1 MRSWTKPSAV
11 PLSWLAIPLVAICR
25 WRWRSKI
32 LIGSPDWAWWVRDL
46 ASGTRTTREQWND
59 SVRTL
64 AAERDLPEGMEVISM
79 HVDAMVMDRMSEI
92 QVPATVIVGER
103 DKRFM
108 ASADVFEKY
117 LNVSGRTVVPG
128 AGHMVH
134 VKGAPGVAAALRASF
149 G

>member
-1 MRSWTKPSAV
+1 M
-11 PLSWLAIPLVAICR
+11 
-25 WRWRSKI
+25 
-32 LIGSPDWAWWVRDL
+32 
-46 ASGTRTTREQWND
+46 
-59 SVRTL
+59 
-64 AAERDLPEGMEVISM
+64 ISM

-134 VKGAPGVAAALRASF
+134 VKGSAWCCGSAESKFWLMLPVRAWQSVS